1 MRLVLLPTF
10 YRYGYWRS
18 EIFLLWP
25 MNPLVSAG
33 KMIQAKVTLRPR
45 STCLPLSYA
54 GSYKSSLATIPFGD
68 EMARSLWNHTL
79 LIIFQGPCFP
89 RWRSH
94 GKWPRAMAHK
104 SRIPPRLFGITD
116 IRISEVSPNANSPLL
131 AGKARLHSGKDDPN
145 WTLTVLDKSGGLVAF
160 ACDWNLGKGGRW

>member
-1 MRLVLLPTF
+1 
-10 YRYGYWRS
+10 
-18 EIFLLWP
+18 

-33 KMIQAKVTLRPR
+33 KMIQAKVTLQPR

-68 EMARSLWNHTL
+68 EMAWALWNHTL

-104 SRIPPRLFGITD
+104 SRIPPRFFAITD

-145 WTLTVLDKSGGLVAF
+145 WTLTVLDKSRGSGCLCLWLEFGQGREVVRDVTNVLGGTCGICRMDCF
-160 ACDWNLGKGGRW
+160 